1 MSDSERKELYSAYGI
16 DTREYNAQKKKYLDY
31 QANVTLI
38 DDTKKMYEAVQDLLT
53 WQESHRG
60 KHT

>member
-1 MSDSERKELYSAYGI
+1 MSDAERKELYSAYGI
-16 DTREYNAQKKKYLDY
+16 DTREYNAMKKKYLDY

-38 DDTKKMYEAVQDLLT
+38 EDTQKMYDAVKDLLT
-53 WQESHRG
+53 WQENHRG